1 MITAVKHCLTCQ
13 ATLHGRTDKKFCN
26 DYCRNTHHNTL
37 HSDGNNCMRN
47 INHSLRRNR
56 HILENLLPATKP
68 LTRISRDLLQR
79 KGFSF
84 HYFTHQ
90 LPNRKGHPVFF
101 CYDYG
106 YRVLGKEWV
115 MVVRGTEQMNR

>member
-1 MITAVKHCLTCQ
+1 
-13 ATLHGRTDKKFCN
+13 
-26 DYCRNTHHNTL
+26 
-37 HSDGNNCMRN
+37 MRN
-47 INHSLRRNR
+47 INHHLRKNR
-56 HILENLLPATKP
+56 HILEELLQGTKP

-106 YRVLGKEWV
+106 YRVLEKEQV
-115 MVVRGTEQMNR
+115 LVVREKREG

>member
-13 ATLHGRTDKKFCN
+13 AILHGRTDKKFCN
-26 DYCRNTHHNTL
+26 DYCRNAHHNTL

-47 INHSLRRNR
+47 INHSLRKNR
-56 HILENLLPATKP
+56 HILENLLRNAKP
-68 LTRISRDLLQR
+68 LTRISRELLQR

-106 YRVLGKEWV
+106 YRVLGKERV
-115 MVVRGTEQMNR
+115 MLVRGTEQMNR